1 MNITV
6 FLGAPG
12 SGKGTQAKRLADTTG
27 VKHFSTGDM
36 LRAAVKEQ
44 SPVGIKAKQ
53 FMDKG
58 ELVPDTVMI
67 ELIEVSL
74 SNLSS
79 DSKIILDGFPRTLP
93 QAQALD
99 SKTMTKVTRAIYF
112 NIPEEILV
120 RRLTGRRSC
129 PKCGE
134 SYHTEFI
141 PPKTS
146 GACDKCSTSL
156 VQRVDDKEEVV
167 KKRLQVF
174 TSQNSTLL
182 DYYKSNDTLREINAD
197 REVTLVQSELNKMM

>member
-36 LRAAVKEQ
+36 LRAAVGAQ
-44 SPVGIKAKQ
+44 TPVGIKAKQ

-58 ELVPDTVMI
+58 ELVPDSVMI
-67 ELIEVSL
+67 ELIEDSL
-74 SNLSS
+74 SKLSS
-79 DSKIILDGFPRTLP
+79 DSKIVLDGFPRTLP
-93 QAQALD
+93 QAEALD
-99 SKTMTKVTRAIYF
+99 SKPMTKVSRAIYF
-112 NIPEEILV
+112 KIPEEILV

-141 PPKTS
+141 PPKKENV
-146 GACDKCSTSL
+146 CDKCSSAL
-156 VQRVDDKEEVV
+156 VQRNDDKEEVV

-174 TSQNSTLL
+174 ASQNNSLL
-182 DYYKSNDTLREINAD
+182 GYYKANDTLREINAD
-197 REVTLVQSELNKMM
+197 RDVSLVQSELNKML